1 MISLRWLFVFM
12 INWQRFADPE
22 VKKQVREANMDRD
35 MVTTG
40 MNVITVLLALTLGV
54 LFVAIIAIGII
65 VYGR

>member
-1 MISLRWLFVFM
+1 M